1 MAARA
6 SSEFVH
12 RSARCGLDGCRTA
25 PSGARGPC
33 RPPEDGQPA
42 ALHFGAGNPTSSCRL
57 QGVQGGRDPGTQ
69 QVLSK

>member
-12 RSARCGLDGCRTA
+12 RSARRGLDGRQTA

-33 RPPEDGQPA
+33 RSP
-42 ALHFGAGNPTSSCRL
+42 
-57 QGVQGGRDPGTQ
+57 GGRAARGSALRGGKPHVIVSPVGGSGRT
-69 QVLSK
+69 